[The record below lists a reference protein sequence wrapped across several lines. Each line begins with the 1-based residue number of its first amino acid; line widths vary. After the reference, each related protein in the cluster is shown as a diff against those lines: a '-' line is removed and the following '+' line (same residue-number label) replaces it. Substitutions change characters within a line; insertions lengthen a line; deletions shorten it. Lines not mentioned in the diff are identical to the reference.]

1 MKSLQMQKSGEEL
14 RMKWRDKFKDM
25 KVREKLGS
33 YRTLVLIVTVIM
45 GLVAGGLS
53 IMMHMQVRRITENWS
68 PALAKVMEMDT
79 LTSDYRMKQYGH
91 LVSTTED
98 EMAGFEKE
106 LSEIEANIETVR
118 TDFEALLS
126 KAEEREIY
134 SVISSKW
141 DEYKTESQRIIELSR
156 QNKLEE
162 GNKLMLGEM
171 LNVYNDFQ
179 ESFAKLKEYEEYQLA
194 SAKKGVSIMFYSMM
208 AAMVVIVVSALI
220 LVERLGKLLIGT
232 ITTPVEQITE
242 AAKRMYQG
250 DMSAGSLITYESAD
264 EFGMVSDA
272 LRGAMKNLSDYID
285 EISGNLREIAKGDLT
300 KKSDEITDFLGDFA
314 SIKESFIY
322 ILKRFNTA
330 LSEIQNTSV
339 QVASNAGTLANSS
352 RSLADGATDQASAIE
367 ELTAT
372 VNTVATLAEE
382 SAKNSQ
388 KAYEDI
394 RNSADKAEQE
404 KQKMQE
410 LTEEMRRIT
419 EISKEIENIITA
431 IEEIASQTNLLSL
444 NASIEAARAGEA
456 GRGFAVVADQIGK
469 LAADSA
475 QSAVDTR
482 ELIGKTLEEIEK
494 GNAITAS
501 TSEAF
506 DRVIGEMKDFAGV
519 AQSIQ
524 ENVTA
529 SADALEQVEQGIEQ
543 ISVVMQNTAEAS
555 QDCTVISDSL
565 LEESETLDGLV
576 KEFKLF

>member
-1 MKSLQMQKSGEEL
+1 
-14 RMKWRDKFKDM
+14 
-25 KVREKLGS
+25 
-33 YRTLVLIVTVIM
+33 
-45 GLVAGGLS
+45 
-53 IMMHMQVRRITENWS
+53 
-68 PALAKVMEMDT
+68 
-79 LTSDYRMKQYGH
+79 
-91 LVSTTED
+91 
-98 EMAGFEKE
+98 
-106 LSEIEANIETVR
+106 
-118 TDFEALLS
+118 
-126 KAEEREIY
+126 
-134 SVISSKW
+134 
-141 DEYKTESQRIIELSR
+141 
-156 QNKLEE
+156 
-162 GNKLMLGEM
+162 MLGPM
-171 LNVYNDFQ
+171 LDTYNDFQ
-179 ESFAKLKEYEEYQLA
+179 ESFAELKAYEESQLA
-194 SAKKGVSIMFYSMM
+194 LAKRDVSIMFYSMM
-208 AAMVVIVVSALI
+208 AAMVLIVVGVLI
-220 LVERLGKLLIGT
+220 LVERLGKLLIGM

-264 EFGMVSDA
+264 EFGVVSDA

-300 KKSDEITDFLGDFA
+300 KQGDEITDFLGDFA
-314 SIKESFIY
+314 SIKESFVY
-322 ILKRFNTA
+322 ILRRFNTA

-394 RNSADKAEQE
+394 RSSADKAEQE

-543 ISVVMQNTAEAS
+543 ISIVMQNTAEAS

>member
-1 MKSLQMQKSGEEL
+1 
-14 RMKWRDKFKDM
+14 MKWRDKFKDM

-45 GLVAGGLS
+45 GLVAGGLN

-106 LSEIEANIETVR
+106 LSEIEANIETVSAE
-118 TDFEALLS
+118 FEALLS
-126 KAEEREIY
+126 EQRERELY
-134 SVISSKW
+134 AVINSKW
-141 DEYKTESQRIIELSR
+141 TEYRTESAEVLKLSR
-156 QNKLEE
+156 QNKMEE
-162 GNKLMLGEM
+162 GNSLMIGEM
-171 LNVYNDFQ
+171 LGAYNDFQ
-179 ESFAKLKEYEEYQLA
+179 ASFAELKEYEEYQLA
-194 SAKKGVSIMFYSMM
+194 MAKKGVSILFYSMM
-208 AAMVVIVVSALI
+208 AAMVLIVVGALI

-300 KKSDEITDFLGDFA
+300 KQGDEITDFLGDFA

-469 LAADSA
+469 LASDSA

>member
-1 MKSLQMQKSGEEL
+1 
-14 RMKWRDKFKDM
+14 MKWRDRFKNM
-25 KVREKLGS
+25 KVKEKLGS
-33 YRTLVLIVTVIM
+33 YRTLVLIVTMVM
-45 GLVAGGLS
+45 GLLAGGLS
-53 IMMHMQVRRITENWS
+53 IIMHMHFRRITENWS

-79 LTSDYRMKQYGH
+79 LTSDYRIKQYAH
-91 LVSTTED
+91 LVATTEG
-98 EMAGFEKE
+98 EMAEFEKD
-106 LSEIEANIETVR
+106 LSRIEAEIETVR
-118 TDFEALLS
+118 AEFEALLS
-126 KAEEREIY
+126 KTEEREIY

-141 DEYKTESQRIIELSR
+141 DQYKSESQQVIELSR

-162 GNKLMLGEM
+162 GNELMLGEM
-171 LNVYNDFQ
+171 LDAYNDFQ
-179 ESFAKLKEYEEYQLA
+179 TSFAELKAYEEHQLA
-194 SAKKGVSIMFYSMM
+194 MAKQGVSIMFYSMM
-208 AAMVVIVVSALI
+208 AAMVVIVVGALI

-242 AAKRMYQG
+242 AAKLMYQG

-300 KKSDEITDFLGDFA
+300 KQGDEITDFLGDFA

-382 SAKNSQ
+382 NAKSSQ

-576 KEFKLF
+576 KEFKLL

>member
-1 MKSLQMQKSGEEL
+1 MN
-14 RMKWRDKFKDM
+14 WRDKFKDM
-25 KVREKLGS
+25 KMREKLGS
-33 YRTLVLIVTVIM
+33 YRTLVLVVTVVM

-53 IMMHMQVRRITENWS
+53 IMMHVQVRRITENWS

-79 LTSDYRMKQYGH
+79 LTSDYRMKQYAH
-91 LVSTTED
+91 LVATTEG

-106 LSEIEANIETVR
+106 LSAIEANIGTVSAE
-118 TDFEALLS
+118 FESLLS
-126 KAEEREIY
+126 EQKERELY
-134 SVISSKW
+134 EVIISKW
-141 DEYKTESQRIIELSR
+141 TEYKTESTQVLKLSG

-162 GNKLMLGEM
+162 GNKLMLGPM
-171 LNVYNDFQ
+171 LDTYNDFQ
-179 ESFAKLKEYEEYQLA
+179 ESFAELKAYEESQLA
-194 SAKKGVSIMFYSMM
+194 LAKRDVSIMFYSMM
-208 AAMVVIVVSALI
+208 AAMVLIVVGALI
-220 LVERLGKLLIGT
+220 LVERLGKLLIGM

-264 EFGMVSDA
+264 EFGVVSDA

-300 KKSDEITDFLGDFA
+300 KQGDEITDFLGDFA
-314 SIKESFIY
+314 SIKESFVY
-322 ILKRFNTA
+322 ILRRFNTA

-394 RNSADKAEQE
+394 RSSADKAEQE

-543 ISVVMQNTAEAS
+543 ISIVMQNTAEAS

>member
-1 MKSLQMQKSGEEL
+1 
-14 RMKWRDKFKDM
+14 MKWRDKFKDM

>member
-1 MKSLQMQKSGEEL
+1 
-14 RMKWRDKFKDM
+14 MKWRDKFKDM

-141 DEYKTESQRIIELSR
+141 DEYKTESQQIIELSR

-194 SAKKGVSIMFYSMM
+194 SAKRGVSIMFYSMM